1 MKYQYQLL
9 FRLILLFAVPLSLFY
24 FIFTPLTIYPS
35 YFLLKLSG
43 FAPQFTSSTVL
54 AFKELGI
61 KFVPACIAGSAYYL
75 LYILIML
82 TKDLSIMQ
90 SLKLFIYG
98 SLLILSVN
106 LIRIY
111 IIVFV
116 LIKYGLNY
124 FDMIHLF
131 FWTFVASTYVALIW
145 IFLTRKMK
153 IKSIPAYSDVMYL
166 YKKIKKNI

>member
-54 AFKELGI
+54 AFKELAI
-61 KFVPACIAGSAYYL
+61 KFVPACIACSAYYL

-145 IFLTRKMK
+145 TFLTRKMK

>member
-54 AFKELGI
+54 AFKELAI

>member
-43 FAPQFTSSTVL
+43 FAPQITSSTVL
-54 AFKELGI
+54 AFKELAI

>member
-54 AFKELGI
+54 AFKELAI
-61 KFVPACIAGSAYYL
+61 KFVPACIAGSAHYF
-75 LYILIML
+75 
-82 TKDLSIMQ
+82 
-90 SLKLFIYG
+90 LF
-98 SLLILSVN
+98 
-106 LIRIY
+106 
-111 IIVFV
+111 VFV

-153 IKSIPAYSDVMYL
+153 IKSIPAYSDIKYL
-166 YKKIKKNI
+166 YEKAKKKH